1 MKQTL
6 TLWMSAA
13 IFLASN
19 GTGTAAAQTVLKDGM
34 TCTDQ
39 VCLGDDILQ
48 LRHIPWH
55 PVVHPATGEELAQAR
70 VSQATLDR
78 VKLAL
83 RADEPDIEAVAP
95 YWYLRAFDGS
105 GLQALA
111 SLRAVCGVLGFADR
125 LKAAYTGA
133 TGDLIEVRFEPVA
146 AADGLTQAFRVVE
159 IRRYAD
165 PRTPPQQLKQLG
177 EHLAEQYAD
186 FSRYA
191 NSTQPGAGWIDD
203 GRSPPHLRLLA
214 PTGDVVD
221 NAFRLR
227 QHPEC
232 SAS

>member
-1 MKQTL
+1 MTEAMIAPAPEPTPDTSADDAAAL
-6 TLWMSAA
+6 DAA
-13 IFLASN
+13 IDALPEDERAAVRSGIALLA
-19 GTGTAAAQTVLKDGM
+19 KK
-34 TCTDQ
+34 
-39 VCLGDDILQ
+39 
-48 LRHIPWH
+48 
-55 PVVHPATGEELAQAR
+55 ELAQAR

-83 RADEPDIEAVAP
+83 RADAPDIEAVAP
-95 YWYLRAFDGS
+95 YWYLREFDES

-146 AADGLTQAFRVVE
+146 SPDGLSQAFRVME

-165 PRTPPQQLKQLG
+165 PRTPPQQLKVLG

-203 GRSPPHLRLLA
+203 GQAPPHLRLLA
-214 PTGDVVD
+214 PTGDAVD
-221 NAFRLR
+221 NSLRLR

-232 SAS
+232 SGN

>member
-1 MKQTL
+1 MKLTL
-6 TLWMSAA
+6 TLLMSAA

-19 GTGTAAAQTVLKDGM
+19 GTGSAAAQPVLKDGM
-34 TCTDQ
+34 PCTDQ

-48 LRHIPWH
+48 LRHIRWH

-95 YWYLRAFDGS
+95 YWYLREFDES

-146 AADGLTQAFRVVE
+146 APDGLSQAFRVME

-165 PRTPPQQLKQLG
+165 PRTPPQQLKVLG

-191 NSTQPGAGWIDD
+191 NSTQPGAGWIVD
-203 GRSPPHLRLLA
+203 GQAPPHLRLLA
-214 PTGDVVD
+214 PTGDAVD
-221 NAFRLR
+221 NSLRLR

-232 SAS
+232 SGS